1 MSSAAAV
8 VPSVGDVDPA
18 GWLDRFDDMF
28 AEVLA
33 PAFVRREPRL
43 RARSYVLGLASGLE
57 RKNGWTLAEFA
68 GDATPDGMQR
78 LLNAASWDADAVR
91 DCLGRYVASQFGD
104 PGGVLVA
111 DDTGFGKTGACSGG
125 GQRPY
130 PRTARQR

>member
-28 AEVLA
+28 AQVLA
-33 PAFVRREPRL
+33 PAFFRREPRL

-68 GDATPDGMQR
+68 GEATPDGMQR
-78 LLNAASWDADAVR
+78 LLNAARWDEDKVR
-91 DCLGRYVASQFGD
+91 DALGRYW
-104 PGGVLVA
+104 PGTWAVRMP
-111 DDTGFGKTGACSGG
+111 C
-125 GQRPY
+125 
-130 PRTARQR
+130 